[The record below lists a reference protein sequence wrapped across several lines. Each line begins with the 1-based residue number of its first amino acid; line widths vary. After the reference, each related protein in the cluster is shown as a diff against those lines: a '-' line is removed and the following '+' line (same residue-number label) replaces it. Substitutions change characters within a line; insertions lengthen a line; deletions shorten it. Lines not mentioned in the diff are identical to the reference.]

1 MGDYQEFQAW
11 LIEVKKMDVETL
23 PNTKRKDMFNTFM
36 EGMLFL
42 FLSEMLMAALPKANL
57 WRSIDFNTA
66 TMPHEK

>member
-1 MGDYQEFQAW
+1 
-11 LIEVKKMDVETL
+11 MDVETL

-36 EGMLFL
+36 EGTLFFSL
-42 FLSEMLMAALPKANL
+42 PEMLMVALPKAKS